1 MNMLDFENQM
11 KNDIENIFTEIL
23 KKFNY
28 ELPISANSRA
38 GAEISDFLENEFVEY
53 LTNNPHKN
61 ISNPLSAPKENTKNP
76 YDIAWDYS
84 YNDGNETHSE
94 FVWGDIKAIKLSYD
108 DSNPDLGTPE
118 KIIKFMLS
126 GNFYLVFILVKYES
140 NSNGGITFIE
150 LENNQYAEVTFLKDI
165 HNSVRINPKPQFQ
178 VNINSP
184 TEYRTQEEF
193 INLFEKKYEE
203 SLKRIEESLDKKRK
217 KNKER
222 FQKIRELH
230 SLKTNK

>member
-1 MNMLDFENQM
+1 M
-11 KNDIENIFTEIL
+11 KNDIEKIFTEIL
-23 KKFNY
+23 KKYNY
-28 ELPISANSRA
+28 KLPITANSRV

-84 YNDGNETHSE
+84 YNDGNEIHSE

-118 KIIKFMLS
+118 KIIKFMLD

-140 NSNGGITFIE
+140 NSNNGITFVE
-150 LENNQYAEVTFLKDI
+150 SENGQYAEVTFLKDI

-178 VNINSP
+178 VNINLPS
-184 TEYRTQEEF
+184 EYRTQEEF

-222 FQKIRELH
+222 FQKIRNQH
-230 SLKTNK
+230 SLKINK